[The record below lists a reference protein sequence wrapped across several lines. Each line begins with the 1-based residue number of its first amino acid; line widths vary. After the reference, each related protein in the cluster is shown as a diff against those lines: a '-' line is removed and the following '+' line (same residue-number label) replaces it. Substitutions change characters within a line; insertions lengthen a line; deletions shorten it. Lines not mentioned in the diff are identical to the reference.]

1 MGHASHRAA
10 AAAASMLALGLVS
23 ACSDQSLAELGKASS
38 GWIGEPQVATT
49 STTAVVV
56 TTFKPVTG
64 VNWASEEF
72 GQPADPDPA
81 AVLGAVI
88 ARSPAGE
95 RFVPASRDE
104 MSILFPGIEFPGVV
118 PTDVTDITSLVVA
131 SATRTI
137 QPGPVAAFGL
147 WKGEPYRSSRSVG
160 QVGVLDVELL
170 GEDSE
175 TEACDTV
182 DCVEQDL
189 DGRVVE
195 RTSSPDGV
203 TWIWESV
210 GFRYRL
216 FLRQDSA
223 DLASA
228 MINSAGPLLGT
239 VSGTGPDQ

>member
-10 AAAASMLALGLVS
+10 AAAMLALGLVS

-56 TTFKPVTG
+56 TTFKPVSG
-64 VNWASEEF
+64 VNWASDEF
-72 GQPADPDPA
+72 GEPADPDPA
-81 AVLGAVI
+81 AVLDAVI
-88 ARSPAGE
+88 SRSPAGE
-95 RFVPASRDE
+95 RFVAASREE
-104 MSILFPGIEFPGVV
+104 MSILFLGIEFPGVV

-170 GEDSE
+170 GEDLPA
-175 TEACDTV
+175 EACEAV

-195 RTSSPDGV
+195 RSSSPDGV
-203 TWIWESV
+203 TWIWESA

-216 FLRQDSA
+216 FLRLDSA

>member
-1 MGHASHRAA
+1 
-10 AAAASMLALGLVS
+10 MLALGLVA
-23 ACSDQSLAELGKASS
+23 ACSDQSLADLGKASS

-64 VNWASEEF
+64 VNWASDEF
-72 GQPADPDPA
+72 GQPADADPA
-81 AVLGAVI
+81 AVLDAVI
-88 ARSPAGE
+88 SRSPAGE

-131 SATRTI
+131 SATRMI

-170 GEDSE
+170 GEDLPA
-175 TEACDTV
+175 EACETV

-195 RTSSPDGV
+195 RSSSPDGV
-203 TWIWESV
+203 TWIWESA

-216 FLRQDSA
+216 FLRFDSA

-228 MINSAGPLLGT
+228 MINSSGPLLGT
-239 VSGTGPDQ
+239 VSGTGLDQ